1 MSEGLLN
8 EHRNTDEIN
17 TGAGELQNSA
27 EGSGE
32 KKRIHW
38 KRHAALYLV
47 EGLLLLAA
55 VFVLLWVTRATRMQ
69 KVNLDQSRIAVN
81 DRTANSGDGSD
92 EVDNLSEDNG
102 SGDNGSGAN
111 GSDANGSG
119 VMSTDDTSPEP
130 TVDKEAISKELFDRY
145 SGLFNI
151 AFFGVDSREG
161 ELGKGT
167 RSDSIMICS
176 INMETHEVKLISVFR
191 DTYLNLGN
199 DSYNKCNSAYAIG
212 GPEQALSML
221 NMNTDLYITDYIT
234 VGFRGLIDA
243 VDSLGGVDI
252 ELTDEEVTYLND
264 YAMMMSQ
271 ELGIPYTPVTVSG
284 LQTLNGLQATAYC
297 RIRYTA
303 GSDFKRAERQ
313 RDVLTAMLEK
323 AKTVSFSALSDAA
336 KAIMPN
342 VSTSLSVEDFIK
354 MMSVAS
360 DYEVTVSD
368 GFPFEGMRNG
378 GTIGQKGS
386 CVVPTDLTR
395 NVRHLHELL
404 FDDDSYEP
412 SGSVKKFSQK
422 IQADTEGFLQY

>member
-1 MSEGLLN
+1 M
-8 EHRNTDEIN
+8 
-17 TGAGELQNSA
+17 
-27 EGSGE
+27 
-32 KKRIHW
+32 KKKIHW

-47 EGLLLLAA
+47 EGLLLIAA
-55 VFVLLWVTRATRMQ
+55 VFILFWVTRATKMQ
-69 KVNLDQSRIAVN
+69 KVNLDQSQIAVN
-81 DRTANSGDGSD
+81 DRTSSTSEDGSGQGSVAPD
-92 EVDNLSEDNG
+92 SE
-102 SGDNGSGAN
+102 GD
-111 GSDANGSG
+111 
-119 VMSTDDTSPEP
+119 VMSTETEASAEP
-130 TVDKEAISKELFDRY
+130 TVDKEAISQELYDRY

-176 INMETHEVKLISVFR
+176 IDMQTHEVKLISVFR

-199 DSYNKCNSAYAIG
+199 DSYNKCNSAYALG

-234 VGFRGLIDA
+234 VGFRGLINA

-271 ELGIPYTPVTVSG
+271 ELDIPYTPVNAPG

-323 AKTVSFSALSDAA
+323 AKTVSFSSLSDAVA
-336 KAIMPN
+336 AIMPN
-342 VSTSLSVEDFIK
+342 VSTSLSVDDFIK
-354 MMSVAS
+354 MISVAS

-386 CVVPTDLTR
+386 CVVPTDLTK

-404 FDDDSYEP
+404 FDDEAYEP
-412 SGSVKKFSQK
+412 SDSVKKYSQIIK
-422 IQADTEGFLQY
+422 SDTEEFLQY

>member
-1 MSEGLLN
+1 M
-8 EHRNTDEIN
+8 
-17 TGAGELQNSA
+17 
-27 EGSGE
+27 
-32 KKRIHW
+32 KKKIHW

-47 EGLLLLAA
+47 EGLLLIAA
-55 VFVLLWVTRATRMQ
+55 VFILFWVTRATKMQ
-69 KVNLDQSRIAVN
+69 KVNLDQSQIAVN
-81 DRTANSGDGSD
+81 DRTSST
-92 EVDNLSEDNG
+92 SEDVSGQG
-102 SGDNGSGAN
+102 SVAPDGEGD
-111 GSDANGSG
+111 
-119 VMSTDDTSPEP
+119 VMSTEAEASAEP
-130 TVDKEAISKELFDRY
+130 TVDKEAISQELYDRY

-176 INMETHEVKLISVFR
+176 IDMQTHEVKLISVFR

-199 DSYNKCNSAYAIG
+199 DSYNKCNSAYALG

-234 VGFRGLIDA
+234 VGFRGLINA

-271 ELGIPYTPVTVSG
+271 ELDIPYTPVNAPG

-323 AKTVSFSALSDAA
+323 AKTVSFSSLSDAVA
-336 KAIMPN
+336 AIMPN
-342 VSTSLSVEDFIK
+342 VSTSLSVDDFIK
-354 MMSVAS
+354 MISVAS
-360 DYEVTVSD
+360 DYEVTISD

-386 CVVPTDLTR
+386 CVVPTDLTK

-404 FDDDSYEP
+404 FDDEAYEP
-412 SGSVKKFSQK
+412 SDSVKKYSQIIK
-422 IQADTEGFLQY
+422 SDTEEFLQY

>member
-1 MSEGLLN
+1 MNEENLNDNIKEEQVENTEG
-8 EHRNTDEIN
+8 
-17 TGAGELQNSA
+17 
-27 EGSGE
+27 
-32 KKRIHW
+32 KKKIHW

-47 EGLLLLAA
+47 EGLLLIAA
-55 VFVLLWVTRATRMQ
+55 VFILLWVTRATKMQ
-69 KVNLDQSRIAVN
+69 KVNLDQSQIAVN
-81 DRTANSGDGSD
+81 DRTSSTSEEGPGEETMVRDGESEGD
-92 EVDNLSEDNG
+92 
-102 SGDNGSGAN
+102 
-111 GSDANGSG
+111 
-119 VMSTDDTSPEP
+119 VMSTEPEASAEP
-130 TVDKEAISKELFDRY
+130 TVDKEAISQELYDRY

-176 INMETHEVKLISVFR
+176 IDMQTHEVKLISVFR

-199 DSYNKCNSAYAIG
+199 DSYNKCNSAYALG
-212 GPEQALSML
+212 GPEQALSMI

-271 ELGIPYTPVTVSG
+271 ELDIPYTPVATSG
-284 LQTLNGLQATAYC
+284 KQTLNGLQATAYC

-323 AKTVSFSALSDAA
+323 AKTVSFSQLSDAVA
-336 KAIMPN
+336 AIMPN
-342 VSTSLSVEDFIK
+342 VSTSLSVDDFIK
-354 MMSVAS
+354 MISVAS

-386 CVVPTDLTR
+386 CVVPTDLSK

-404 FDDDSYEP
+404 FEDDAYEP
-412 SGSVKKFSQK
+412 SDSVKKYSQK
-422 IQADTEGFLQY
+422 IKSDTDEFLQY

>member
-1 MSEGLLN
+1 M
-8 EHRNTDEIN
+8 
-17 TGAGELQNSA
+17 
-27 EGSGE
+27 
-32 KKRIHW
+32 KKKIHW

-47 EGLLLLAA
+47 EGLLLIAA
-55 VFVLLWVTRATRMQ
+55 VFILFWVTRATKMQ
-69 KVNLDQSRIAVN
+69 KVNLDQSQIAVN
-81 DRTANSGDGSD
+81 DRTSSTSQDGSG
-92 EVDNLSEDNG
+92 NG
-102 SGDNGSGAN
+102 SVVRDDEN
-111 GSDANGSG
+111 D
-119 VMSTDDTSPEP
+119 VMSTEVEASAEP
-130 TVDKEAISKELFDRY
+130 TVDKEAISQELYDRY

-176 INMETHEVKLISVFR
+176 IDMQTHEVKLISVFR

-199 DSYNKCNSAYAIG
+199 DSYNKCNSAYALG

-234 VGFRGLIDA
+234 VGFRGLINA
-243 VDSLGGVDI
+243 VDSLGGVEI

-271 ELGIPYTPVTVSG
+271 ELDIPYTPVNAPG

-323 AKTVSFSALSDAA
+323 AKTVSFSSLSDAVA
-336 KAIMPN
+336 AIMPN
-342 VSTSLSVEDFIK
+342 VSTSLSVDDFIK
-354 MMSVAS
+354 MISVAS

-386 CVVPTDLTR
+386 CVVPTDLTK
-395 NVRHLHELL
+395 NVRHLHEIL
-404 FDDDSYEP
+404 FDDEAYEP
-412 SGSVKKFSQK
+412 SDSVKKFSQK
-422 IQADTEGFLQY
+422 IKTDTEDFLQY